1 MNTELIHI
9 ENIPNEQELVFLL
22 GENVYEYYNDLCKT
36 ITSLLLPDTEI
47 WDNAGRRGKYFH
59 GYRVNKHSMLI
70 DLYLYSINA
79 QGYITCEF
87 HFVKRDF
94 QKIAKKKNLFSK
106 QMQQKIDC
114 SIKFNEEYGGGY
126 SLDVIISDKETL
138 QDSIQII
145 QIISGNI

>member
-1 MNTELIHI
+1 MKTKLIHI
-9 ENIPNEQELVFLL
+9 DNIPNEQELVFLL
-22 GENVYEYYNDLCKT
+22 GKNVYEYYNDLCKT
-36 ITSLLLPDTEI
+36 IMSLLLPDTEI

-70 DLYLYSINA
+70 DLYLYSVNTR
-79 QGYITCEF
+79 GYITCEF

-94 QKIAKKKNLFSK
+94 LKIAKKKNLFNK
-106 QMQQKIDC
+106 QIQQTIDW

-126 SLDVIISDKETL
+126 SLDIKISDKETL
-138 QDSIQII
+138 QNTIQII